1 MVEYL
6 YLTRKEG
13 IKMED
18 INLSIIKE
26 ENIKKFWLSF
36 TTWFEEDLPG
46 TEILQS
52 QYEYYDNWNGGTFY
66 LGIDFEK
73 EYRLHYGIAYPDV
86 LKLELP
92 QIEDIKMFIEIAFH
106 EWIIFEKRY
115 DFTVMVN
122 KRLSRFSIP
131 YRLQNGQ
138 LIQEGYKTSYYIDKI
153 LNYSMFERKIR
164 YSEEMI
170 TSREY
175 LDKKC
180 ALDYLIDALQFI
192 LSVQDG
198 EKVVQKYKLAAK
210 SVSEDENS
218 KVYAVVKSEIEEI
231 MKISNEYFDIRHNE
245 YLNKAKQAREPI
257 QDLAFIEYLYNRAY
271 ALLYL
276 LRIKTDTD
284 KLLNFKQDC
293 NNNISVN
300 TNE

>member
-1 MVEYL
+1 MIDVNFPIV
-6 YLTRKEG
+6 KE
-13 IKMED
+13 D
-18 INLSIIKE
+18 
-26 ENIKKFWLSF
+26 NIKKFWVSF
-36 TTWFEEDLPG
+36 TTWFENELPG
-46 TEILQS
+46 TGILQAY
-52 QYEYYDNWNGGTFY
+52 YEDYDNWNGGTYY

-73 EYRLHYGIAYPDV
+73 EYRLHYGIVYSDI
-86 LKLELP
+86 LNLELP
-92 QIEDIKMFIEIAFH
+92 QMEDVKMFIELAFH
-106 EWIIFEKRY
+106 EWVIFEKRY

-131 YRLQNGQ
+131 YRLQNGR

-164 YSEEMI
+164 YSEAMI

-175 LDKKC
+175 LDKKS
-180 ALDYLIDALQFI
+180 ALDYIIDALQFI

-198 EKVVQKYKLAAK
+198 EKIVQKYKLAAK
-210 SVSEDENS
+210 SVNEDENS
-218 KVYAVVKSEIEEI
+218 KVYAVVKAEIEEI

-257 QDLAFIEYLYNRAY
+257 QDLPFIEYLYNRAY

-284 KLLNFKQDC
+284 KLLNFKMNCSDNTFVE
-293 NNNISVN
+293 NN
-300 TNE
+300 E

>member
-1 MVEYL
+1 MSDVNL
-6 YLTRKEG
+6 PIVKE
-13 IKMED
+13 D
-18 INLSIIKE
+18 
-26 ENIKKFWLSF
+26 NIKKFWVSF
-36 TTWFEEDLPG
+36 TTWFEDELPG
-46 TEILQS
+46 TEILKAY
-52 QYEYYDNWNGGTFY
+52 YEDYDNWNGGTYY

-73 EYRLHYGIAYPDV
+73 EYRLHYGIPYPDI
-86 LKLELP
+86 LKLDLP
-92 QIEDIKMFIEIAFH
+92 QMEDIKMFIELAFH
-106 EWIIFEKRY
+106 EWIFFEKRY

-131 YRLQNGQ
+131 YRLQNGR

-180 ALDYLIDALQFI
+180 ALDYIIDALQFI

-198 EKVVQKYKLAAK
+198 EKVVHKYKLAAK
-210 SVSEDENS
+210 SVNEDEDS
-218 KVYAVVKSEIEEI
+218 KVYAVVKAEIEEV

-245 YLNKAKQAREPI
+245 YLNKAKQTREPI

-284 KLLNFKQDC
+284 KLLNFKNYCGD
-293 NNNISVN
+293 NIS
-300 TNE
+300 TDKNE

>member
-13 IKMED
+13 IKMKD

>member
-300 TNE
+300 INE

>member
-1 MVEYL
+1 M
-6 YLTRKEG
+6 
-13 IKMED
+13 
-18 INLSIIKE
+18 
-26 ENIKKFWLSF
+26 SF
-36 TTWFEEDLPG
+36 TTWFEDELPG
-46 TEILQS
+46 TEILQAY
-52 QYEYYDNWNGGTFY
+52 YEEYDNWNGGTYY
-66 LGIDFEK
+66 LGVDFEK

-86 LKLELP
+86 LKLESP
-92 QIEDIKMFIEIAFH
+92 QMEDIKMFIELAFH
-106 EWIIFEKRY
+106 EWVIFDKRY

-131 YRLQNGQ
+131 YRLQNGR

-175 LDKKC
+175 LDKKS
-180 ALDYLIDALQFI
+180 ALDYIIDALQFI

-198 EKVVQKYKLAAK
+198 KKVIQKYKLAAK
-210 SVSEDENS
+210 SVNEDENS
-218 KVYAVVKSEIEEI
+218 KVYAVVKTEIEEI

-276 LRIKTDTD
+276 LRIKTDTG
-284 KLLNFKQDC
+284 KLLNFKKDC
-293 NNNISVN
+293 DDNI
-300 TNE
+300 

>member
-1 MVEYL
+1 MDD
-6 YLTRKEG
+6 T
-13 IKMED
+13 
-18 INLSIIKE
+18 NLSIVKVD
-26 ENIKKFWLSF
+26 NIKKFWLSF
-36 TTWFEEDLPG
+36 TTWFEDELPG
-46 TEILQS
+46 TGILQAY
-52 QYEYYDNWNGGTFY
+52 YEDYDNWNGGTYY

-73 EYRLHYGIAYPDV
+73 EYRLHYGIAYPDI

-92 QIEDIKMFIEIAFH
+92 QIEDIKMFIELAFH

-122 KRLSRFSIP
+122 KRLSRFLIP
-131 YRLQNGQ
+131 HRLQNGR
-138 LIQEGYKTSYYIDKI
+138 LIQEGYKTSYYLDKI
-153 LNYSMFERKIR
+153 LNYPMFERKIR

-175 LDKKC
+175 LDKKS
-180 ALDYLIDALQFI
+180 ALDYIIDALQFI

-198 EKVVQKYKLAAK
+198 EKVIQKYKLAAK
-210 SVSEDENS
+210 SVNEDEDS
-218 KVYAVVKSEIEEI
+218 KVYAVVKAEIEEI

-284 KLLNFKQDC
+284 KLINFKKDCDNHTSVDQD
-293 NNNISVN
+293 V
-300 TNE
+300 

>member
-52 QYEYYDNWNGGTFY
+52 QNEYYDNWNGGTFY

>member
-52 QYEYYDNWNGGTFY
+52 QNEYYDNWNGGTFY

-218 KVYAVVKSEIEEI
+218 KVYAVIKSEIEEI